1 MTPQQEAELGTESVS
16 DLLPQLGRGNQ
27 SAEARLIARVYPELR
42 RLAANY
48 LQRERPGHTLQ
59 PTALVNEAFVR
70 LAQHPSVDW
79 QGRAHFFAVAARI
92 MRRILVDH
100 ARMRTPQKP
109 SGGDFHPLFTEA
121 TVTAAPSETDSQTCD
136 FLAIH
141 EALERLSKLSAR
153 QSTVVELSF
162 FGGLSFEEIA
172 TVLDVSE
179 RTVKRDWA
187 VARAWLH
194 AQLDT

>member
-1 MTPQQEAELGTESVS
+1 VGFSPEIETDTGTESVS
-16 DLLPQLGRGNQ
+16 DLLPKLGRGNPE
-27 SAEARLIARVYPELR
+27 AEARLIAHVYPELR

-70 LAQHPSVDW
+70 LAQHPNVDW
-79 QGRAHFFAVAARI
+79 QGRAHFYAVAARI

-100 ARMRTPQKP
+100 ARLRTAQKR
-109 SGGDFHPLFTEA
+109 GGDEVRVPFTEE
-121 TVTAAPSETDSQTCD
+121 TAGAPAETCD

-141 EALERLSKLSAR
+141 EALERLAKLNAR

-172 TVLDVSE
+172 SVLDVSE

-194 AQLDT
+194 AQLDS